1 MNTLRHPVAGIV
13 IFATLI
19 SLLLLSYN
27 GLKTDYEFTPD
38 NESLV
43 DGFNIAESLNSLTL
57 IEGLNESMSAIY
69 DLSTP
74 TSSTFD
80 ILGSL
85 SAAGI
90 GVLKIVVGLVRVPD
104 QILSIIIKYYNIP
117 APVVAA
123 IVTLVVLY
131 VGFILLSAYLRS
143 RV

>member
-1 MNTLRHPVAGIV
+1 MNTLRHPAAGIV
-13 IFATLI
+13 LFATLI
-19 SLLLLSYN
+19 SLLLISYN
-27 GLKTDYEFTPD
+27 GLKTGYDFEAD

-43 DGFNIAESLNSLTL
+43 NGSNIAESLNDLTL
-57 IEGLNESMSAIY
+57 IRGINETQSAIY

-90 GVLKIVVGLVRVPD
+90 GVLKIIVGLVRVPD
-104 QILSIIIKYYNIP
+104 QILSVIVKYYNIP
-117 APVVAA
+117 GPIVSAFVV
-123 IVTLVVLY
+123 LVVLY